1 MAVRP
6 LRLALAAALAWATV
20 GCTGND
26 EPSSPAEPTT
36 SASSPAATGSAPTLD
51 GQDAS
56 LEVSIEQLSG
66 AIRREQRPVLKRLIS
81 KPIAA
86 WISAGYSAEAAAG
99 GSYPKAF
106 AGWTKDAERLAR
118 RDDDVTTNATMG
130 KDLTGVVVAKSRAR
144 LYVFAAKG
152 RTGGATARVNVRM
165 TGERQDGSSTSYA
178 VTGRLYLT
186 REQSRWRIFG
196 YDLTHTEIR

>member
-1 MAVRP
+1 MAVLP
-6 LRLALAAALAWATV
+6 LRLALAAALACSTA
-20 GCTGND
+20 GCTSDD
-26 EPSSPAEPTT
+26 EPSTPAEPTT
-36 SASSPAATGSAPTLD
+36 SASSPAIGPAPTLD
-51 GQDAS
+51 GKDAS

-81 KPIAA
+81 KPIAD
-86 WISAGYSAEAAAG
+86 WVSAGYSAEAAAG
-99 GSYPKAF
+99 GSYPQAF
-106 AGWTKDAERLAR
+106 AGWTKDAARLAR

-130 KDLTGVVVAKSRAR
+130 KDLTGVVVAASRAR

-196 YDLTHTEIR
+196 YDLTRKEIR